1 MIPGYNHNVMHKGKL
16 FHIQTEDLGE
26 KNPVIVTHLFLGG
39 NVVDTKRTSYADI
52 LGSENREELIREM
65 MEEQHKSM
73 LRDLKRGKYDAQLGL
88 EEPQGPGEEEEL
100 EGKSLDEIILNY
112 LLRSER
118 AVGGK

>member
-1 MIPGYNHNVMHKGKL
+1 MIPGYNHNVMHRGKL
-16 FHIQTEDLGE
+16 FHIQTEDMGE
-26 KNPVIVTHLFLGG
+26 KNPIIVTHLFLGG

-52 LGSENREELIREM
+52 LNNENREELIREL

-88 EEPQGPGEEEEL
+88 EEHPGPQEEVQI

-118 AVGGK
+118 SAGGK